1 MQRSS
6 SNTNHMKRGIRPS
19 SILCRQSTQFS
30 YLLCFFSFPRFVI
43 FFLFA
48 AWPPYGRCFNGHR
61 RIMNGLCY
69 TYPETK
75 PDLLRWHRR
84 NANGSYYARFLP
96 QKLPKTVLLRTAAH
110 DFFNEFACYAQD
122 LFPKRAGA
130 RHVLL
135 CHLNYRFARF
145 FAEFCC
151 CCCCFS
157 LSPPTFPPFF
167 CVSSLNIRI

>member
-96 QKLPKTVLLRTAAH
+96 QKLPKTVLLRTIFLTNLRVTHKIFFQNEQGPSMFCCATLIIVSH
-110 DFFNEFACYAQD
+110 DFL
-122 LFPKRAGA
+122 LFF
-130 RHVLL
+130 VVFVFVFLFLL
-135 CHLNYRFARF
+135 LLSLRF
-145 FAEFCC
+145 FVF
-151 CCCCFS
+151 
-157 LSPPTFPPFF
+157 L
-167 CVSSLNIRI
+167 L